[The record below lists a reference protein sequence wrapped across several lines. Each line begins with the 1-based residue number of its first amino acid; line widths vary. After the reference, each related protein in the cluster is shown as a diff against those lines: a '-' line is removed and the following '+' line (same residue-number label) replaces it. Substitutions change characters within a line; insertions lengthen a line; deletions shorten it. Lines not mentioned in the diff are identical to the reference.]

1 MLEQRMVGKLAAMK
15 LHGMMEAL
23 QQQQKEAGMKELSFL
38 EPLAMVVD
46 HQWNWRQNQA
56 LARTLQAAK
65 LRGSTC
71 VEEIDFRA
79 ARGLHKSMIRGLSK
93 ESGWVDSATLNW
105 AHPHFWCRALTTSS
119 DWRSS

>member
-93 ESGWVDSATLNW
+93 ESGCVDSATLNW
-105 AHPHFWCRALTTSS
+105 PIVMIRNGLPC
-119 DWRSS
+119 